1 MREIGLDQISLRNV
15 KPQDM
20 QFLDKWY
27 SMGDELG
34 YATGFSFRRSGK
46 DNVLSHGIHDY
57 SPRR

>member
-27 SMGDELG
+27 SMGDELVMPPG
-34 YATGFSFRRSGK
+34 SKASGRSGK
-46 DNVLSHGIHDY
+46 G
-57 SPRR
+57 